1 VLSCP
6 TVKRMFVDYFD
17 EGLPGE
23 YRELIEEHLGVCSQ
37 CCSCAESYRA
47 VIHLTRQLPPMPAP
61 PELLDSLRQ
70 SAEEL
75 GLIAPENE

>member
-23 YRELIEEHLGVCSQ
+23 YRELIEEHLGVCPR
-37 CCSCAESYRA
+37 CSSSAESYRA

-61 PELLDSLRQ
+61 PELLEGLRQ
-70 SAEEL
+70 TAREL
-75 GLIAPENE
+75 GLLSPKSE